1 MLYVNNTARII
12 SVGNDATLIPFRM
25 TEVNEKTMKH
35 YPRIMEMLESGEI
48 TAVDKGEAAKVQESL
63 DSKTL
68 EQLKEI
74 AAEKGIDTKG
84 LKNKDDFLV
93 ALGVKPNGEGD
104 A

>member
-25 TEVNEKTMKH
+25 TEVNEKTMKR
-35 YPRIMEMLESGEI
+35 YPRIMEMLEAGEI
-48 TAVDKGEAAKVQESL
+48 AAVDKGEAVKVQESL

-68 EQLKEI
+68 EQLKEL
-74 AAEKGIDTKG
+74 AAEKGIDTKS
-84 LKNKDDFLV
+84 LKSKEDFLA
-93 ALGVKPNGEGD
+93 ALGVKSNGEGD

>member
-25 TEVNEKTMKH
+25 TEVNEKTMKR

-68 EQLKEI
+68 V
-74 AAEKGIDTKG
+74 AEKGIDTKS
-84 LKNKDDFLV
+84 LKSKEDFLA
-93 ALGVKPNGEGD
+93 ALGVKPNG
-104 A
+104 

>member
-25 TEVNEKTMKH
+25 TEVNEKTMKR

-48 TAVDKGEAAKVQESL
+48 TAVNKGEAAKVQESL

-68 EQLKEI
+68 EQLKEL

-84 LKNKDDFLV
+84 LKSKDDFLA